1 MEAFFK
7 NLVDVEDG
15 KYTNS
20 AQLMSDMELDS
31 FSIVMVVNE
40 MDAKFDVLTGKDLMD
55 LDYSILSLDYLSSL
69 SE

>member
-7 NLVDVEDG
+7 SLVDVEDG
-15 KYTNS
+15 KYMDS

-40 MDAKFDVLTGKDLMD
+40 MDAKFDVLNGKDLMD